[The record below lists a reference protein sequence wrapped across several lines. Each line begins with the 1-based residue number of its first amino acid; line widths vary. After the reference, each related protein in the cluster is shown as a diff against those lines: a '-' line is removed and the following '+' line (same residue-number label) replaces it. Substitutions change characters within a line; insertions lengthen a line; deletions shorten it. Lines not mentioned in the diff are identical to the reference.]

1 MTLANRP
8 EQAIEQTATP
18 MRLPRGAFCLTIAPG
33 DPLPQPGS
41 VVVLASPLADLVYR
55 VIVRTIVR
63 LEWEYAPQRRDEIV
77 VGVRVWVRGEK
88 TVEQA

>member
-1 MTLANRP
+1 MTLANRSGQAT
-8 EQAIEQTATP
+8 EQAAPP
-18 MRLPRGAFCLTIAPG
+18 MLTIAPG

-55 VIVRTIVR
+55 VSVRAIVR
-63 LEWEYAPQRRDEIV
+63 LEWEYAPQRRGEII